1 MTEKAKA
8 LGKIGKNTAKL
19 SKGLAKLKDLTPQV
33 PKAVENVKAVVKD
46 LPDIVKTADTTGKAA
61 LAKNVLLATDILQQ
75 FHPAEK
81 KTAAEIQ
88 KLKADAAKK
97 A

>member
-19 SKGLAKLKDLTPQV
+19 TKGLAKLKDLTPLV
-33 PKAVENVKAVVKD
+33 PKAVENVKAIVKD
-46 LPDIVKTADTTGKAA
+46 LPDIVKTADATGKPA
-61 LAKNVLLATDILQQ
+61 LDKNVLKASDIMQQ

-81 KTAAEIQ
+81 KTAAEIE
-88 KLKADAAKK
+88 KIKTDSAKK